1 MEKSKE
7 TKNNDKIVIDKSFD
21 LLKLS
26 FTQMKSSKLSDFT
39 GNYFN
44 ELYEE
49 ALKIEQTQLN
59 PLEYLNSKTINNSTL
74 IINKITFAITYPTV
88 FGEELG
94 IIGSIPLL
102 GEWSQAKYLKMKW
115 TPGNKWMI
123 SLDISQNIKEFEY
136 KFIIIEK
143 GHIKKWQSGDN
154 YKLSLNELLTDIQKK
169 KVEYDDKGK
178 EVVVWCKWK

>member
-1 MEKSKE
+1 M
-7 TKNNDKIVIDKSFD
+7 
-21 LLKLS
+21 KL
-26 FTQMKSSKLSDFT
+26 
-39 GNYFN
+39 
-44 ELYEE
+44 
-49 ALKIEQTQLN
+49 
-59 PLEYLNSKTINNSTL
+59 
-74 IINKITFAITYPTV
+74 
-88 FGEELG
+88 
-94 IIGSIPLL
+94 
-102 GEWSQAKYLKMKW
+102 

>member
-7 TKNNDKIVIDKSFD
+7 KKDNDKIVIDKSFD

-88 FGEELG
+88 F
-94 IIGSIPLL
+94 
-102 GEWSQAKYLKMKW
+102 
-115 TPGNKWMI
+115 
-123 SLDISQNIKEFEY
+123 
-136 KFIIIEK
+136 
-143 GHIKKWQSGDN
+143 
-154 YKLSLNELLTDIQKK
+154 
-169 KVEYDDKGK
+169 
-178 EVVVWCKWK
+178 